1 MKCVDIFSGCG
12 GMSLGFGAAGID
24 IVAAI
29 DNWEEALEV
38 YSQNFDHPVIQ
49 HDLGDEEAAV
59 KLIREFDPSII
70 IGGPPCQDF
79 SSAGKRDETLGRAD
93 LTYSF
98 AEIVCQIMPDWFVM
112 ENVQR
117 IVKSRILSEVSEQ
130 YSAAGFGL
138 TAVILDASY
147 CGAPQARRRFF
158 LIGHKNDRHNFLTPL
173 LAEKLSESP
182 MTMRNYFGDRLGID
196 YYYRHPRNY
205 NRRAIYSM
213 DEPSATIRGVNRPVP
228 RGYQRHPLDPV
239 NIAKV
244 SVRPLTTAER
254 AQVQTFPKRFKF
266 VGTKTKVEQMIGN
279 AVPPTLA
286 KFVAKAILTYENTKE
301 EDRPC
306 SGRLF
311 ELKNTIEFPA
321 RPLNRLPDRHSRNS
335 RCA

>member
-12 GMSLGFGAAGID
+12 GMSLGFGAAGFEV
-24 IVAAI
+24 VAAI
-29 DNWEEALEV
+29 DNWDEALEV
-38 YSQNFDHPVIQ
+38 YSDNFDHQVIR
-49 HDLGDEEAAV
+49 HDLGDEEVAV
-59 KLIREFDPSII
+59 KLIREFSPNII

-79 SSAGKRDETLGRAD
+79 SSAGKRNETLGRAD

-117 IVKSRILSEVSEQ
+117 IVKSRILSDVIEQ
-130 YSAAGFGL
+130 YSAAGYGL

-158 LIGHKNDRHNFLTPL
+158 LIGHINDGHNFLTPL
-173 LAEKLSESP
+173 LAASLSESP

-244 SVRPLTTAER
+244 AVRPLTTAER

-266 VGTKTKVEQMIGN
+266 VGTKTKIEQMIGN
-279 AVPPTLA
+279 AVPPILA
-286 KFVAKAILTYENTKE
+286 KFVAKAILSYENMKE
-301 EDRPC
+301 EDRLS

-311 ELKNTIEFPA
+311 ELDDVVEFPR
-321 RPLNRLPDRHSRNS
+321 RPLCRTKGGSS
-335 RCA
+335 KY